1 MLALILAGAVALAS
15 PAPSPSSAPAAGAN
29 EAYVG
34 VHVTL
39 PRATATPPMDGDL
52 SNPAWSQAAK
62 ISLGFNLRNRQ
73 PADQSTTVYAMTD
86 DAYLYI
92 GADARQRQPL
102 SATQHTNDVAIEN
115 DDYFE
120 IDLWPSGPNGFGY
133 EFLVNPAGTHNQR
146 SSENTAYAPAWKSAG
161 RSVPGG
167 YQVTMR
173 VPLAAI
179 RSGGR
184 ESWNVQFIR
193 SVASSQDLY
202 EWQHSPAQQTE
213 DETDVLYSG
222 FLSGFSAQSANRP
235 RARFGVYALGEL
247 ASKTVG
253 GSTSRMGVDL
263 SVPLT
268 PTASFVATI
277 HPDYSNVELD
287 QQTITPTAFARQFQE
302 VRPFFTQ
309 GANFYGNG
317 YCVNCT
323 AQELYTPSIP
333 TPRDG
338 FAIEGKQGM
347 FSFAGFD
354 ALGFSRNDSAQAVN
368 FNTPDQRYSVALNHV
383 SVNLPGFRDAVTSVN
398 VAHNNQRGFW
408 QYVDF
413 GEEAGTNVTDPGQGR
428 RREAGVGVYDQTSGI
443 FAVVRNIGPQY
454 SPADGYVQLP
464 GIAGYDVNGEK
475 TWYYKP
481 TSVIPRFIVAANI
494 DRYHGPDG
502 KLNQSD
508 SSFAFGADIRP
519 MMHIRIRTGSSYV
532 RLDSGVFT
540 PVSSNGVDLS
550 FHHHTTTPTT
560 FSYYQGRFGPGR
572 LASFF
577 SGTTLKAG
585 SRGFL
590 SVEADENVQRLDSGV
605 RYVSWLEKASY
616 TFQNGQN
623 SSFGVGIRRI
633 IGQFPVIEDDSPNMS
648 FNAWNLSAAFYQRLA
663 HAELYLVYG
672 DANAL
677 STAPQF
683 IVKFIQYF
691 GAEKGT

>member
-1 MLALILAGAVALAS
+1 MLGLILASAVALAS
-15 PAPSPSSAPAAGAN
+15 PVPSPEPASDALAGQ
-29 EAYVG
+29 AYVG
-34 VHVTL
+34 VHVSL
-39 PRATATPPMDGDL
+39 PRAVVAPPIDGDL
-52 SNPAWSQAAK
+52 SNPAWAQAAK
-62 ISLGFNLRNRQ
+62 IPLDFNLRNRQ
-73 PADQSTTVYAMTD
+73 PADQPTTVYAITD
-86 DAYLYI
+86 DTYLYI
-92 GADARQRQPL
+92 AADARQREPL
-102 SATQHTNDVAIEN
+102 AATQHTNDVALEN

-120 IDLWPSGPNGFGY
+120 IDLWPSGANGFTY
-133 EFLVNPAGTHNQR
+133 EFSVNPIGTHNQR

-161 RSVPGG
+161 RSVAGG

-173 VPLAAI
+173 IPLAAI

-184 ESWNVQFIR
+184 ESWNAQFIR
-193 SVASSQDLY
+193 FVATSQDLY

-222 FLSGFSAQSANRP
+222 YLSGFSTQSANRP
-235 RARFGVYALGEL
+235 RARFGVYGLGEI
-247 ASKTVG
+247 ASKSVG
-253 GSTSRMGVDL
+253 GSTSRLGVDL
-263 SVPLT
+263 SIPLT
-268 PTASFVATI
+268 LTSSFVATL

-317 YCVNCT
+317 YCVNCN
-323 AQELYTPSIP
+323 AQELYTPAIP

-354 ALGFSRNDSAQAVN
+354 ALGFSRNDAAQAVN

-383 SVNLPGFRDAVTSVN
+383 SVNLPNFRDAVTSFN
-398 VAHNNQRGFW
+398 VAHNSQRGFW
-408 QYVDF
+408 QYLDF
-413 GEEAGTNVTDPGQGR
+413 GEEAGTDVTDPGLGR
-428 RREAGVGVYDQTSGI
+428 RREAGIGVYDQTSGI
-443 FAVVRNIGPQY
+443 FAVLRDIGPQY

-481 TSVIPRFIVAANI
+481 TSFIPRIIVAANI
-494 DRYHGPDG
+494 DRYHGADG
-502 KLNQSD
+502 RLNQSD
-508 SSFAFGADIRP
+508 SGFAVGADIRP
-519 MMHIRIRTGSSYV
+519 QMHVRIGTGSSYV
-532 RLDSGVFT
+532 RLGSGVFT
-540 PVSSNGVDLS
+540 PISSNGVDLT
-550 FHHHTTTPTT
+550 FHYHTTTPTA

-572 LASFF
+572 LASLFT
-577 SGTTLKAG
+577 STTLKAG
-585 SRGFL
+585 ARSFI
-590 SVEADENVQRLDSGV
+590 SIQADENAQWLDRGV

-616 TFQNGQN
+616 TYQNGQN
-623 SSFGVGIRRI
+623 SSFGLGIRRI
-633 IGQFPVIEDDSPNMS
+633 IGQFPVVEDSPNAS

-683 IVKFIQYF
+683 IVKFIQYL